1 MSISL
6 TIFSGANEKTVR

>member
-6 TIFSGANEKTVR
+6 THQTGEP

>member
-6 TIFSGANEKTVR
+6 TVL